1 MTFML
6 NVQMAHILTKFCSIL
21 ESLCEVQT
29 KLPKPVST
37 YVLVQCLKT
46 LGFESWGKPKC
57 STYLKF

>member
-46 LGFESWGKPKC
+46 L
-57 STYLKF
+57 